1 MLPSSKCLLI
11 GLALLYVGLLAQ
23 PGEAAPEPYPASLRG
38 LDEAALARTPPGRP
52 WAAEPYGSFS
62 LELGDPPPSR
72 QHQRAEDSS
81 QASLKQDSE
90 EHREPPGPPSAAV
103 TLAGLP
109 SYVVQDRPEVRHFVE
124 RFQTGYRRAVVER
137 WLSRSGRYLE
147 MIREIFVQ
155 RGLPEDLVF
164 TAMIES
170 GFDSVAVSR
179 AGAKGLWQFM
189 APTARRYGLRVDRW
203 VDERLDPEKS
213 TRAAANHLKDLF
225 AKFGSWQLVQAAY
238 NAGEMRVARAVQR
251 LRTSD
256 FWQLSR
262 TPLLAEETKSFV
274 AAIQAAA
281 LIAREP
287 DRYGFSV
294 TPEDPLRYEVIHVPP
309 STALKRLAGMSG
321 IAGGDLQRLNSEL
334 RLAQTPPGSPYAL
347 KVPVGGTSMM
357 RAAFRREAAAT
368 LAAAARRGAPHQ
380 PAKGAQTGPS
390 ARTIHVVKAQET
402 VGGIAKRY
410 GVSPAEIVLWNQLA
424 DAGRIFPG
432 DRLRVALAV
441 PAGKEEGQG
450 GFR

>member
-1 MLPSSKCLLI
+1 M
-11 GLALLYVGLLAQ
+11 
-23 PGEAAPEPYPASLRG
+23 
-38 LDEAALARTPPGRP
+38 
-52 WAAEPYGSFS
+52 
-62 LELGDPPPSR
+62 
-72 QHQRAEDSS
+72 
-81 QASLKQDSE
+81 
-90 EHREPPGPPSAAV
+90 
-103 TLAGLP
+103 
-109 SYVVQDRPEVRHFVE
+109 E
-124 RFQTGYRRAVVER
+124 RFQTGHRRAVVER

-147 MIREIFVQ
+147 MIREIFTQ
-155 RGLPEDLVF
+155 RGLPEDLAF

-170 GFDSVAVSR
+170 GFDPVAVSR
-179 AGAKGLWQFM
+179 AGARGLWQFM

-213 TRAAANHLKDLF
+213 TRAAADHLKDLF
-225 AKFGSWQLVQAAY
+225 ASFGSWHLVQAAY
-238 NAGEMRVARAVQR
+238 NAGEMRVSRAVQK

-309 STALKRLAGMSG
+309 LMPLNRLAGMSQ
-321 IAGGDLQRLNSEL
+321 IAGGDLKRLNSEL
-334 RLAQTPPGSPYAL
+334 RRAETPPGSPYAL
-347 KVPVGGTSMM
+347 KVPVGGASIL
-357 RAAFRREAAAT
+357 RAAFRRQAVPTVEVS
-368 LAAAARRGAPHQ
+368 ARRGGPHQ
-380 PAKGAQTGPS
+380 AAKASHARLPS
-390 ARTIHVVKAQET
+390 RKIHVVKAQET

-410 GVSPAEIVLWNQLA
+410 GVSPAEIVTWNRLT

-432 DRLRVALAV
+432 DRLRVALV
-441 PAGKEEGQG
+441 LPAGKEEGQG